1 VNLFITNSFLQDQ
14 DFQVKSPLMIYKGG
28 VSYEL
33 IAKARNQIRQV
44 FKRNKLVYKIQ
55 SVFLELAHNIL
66 LHSEERN
73 NMGNHEAVGTLV
85 LDERENYYLLIT
97 GNVVSNTIVENLM
110 IHCDHINS
118 LDRKALIDLKIQL
131 SEKKIEE
138 NSRGGGLGLV
148 QIVLLSENSLQIATE
163 RINNQLT
170 YLGFCAKIIKEGFQK
185 ETTKKDHQT
194 AEKNSFRQ

>member
-14 DFQVKSPLMIYKGG
+14 DFQVKSPLMVYKGG

-44 FKRNKLVYKIQ
+44 FKKNKLGYKIQ

-66 LHSEERN
+66 LHSEEKN

-85 LDERENYYLLIT
+85 LDEREEYYLLIT
-97 GNVVSNTIVENLM
+97 GNVVSNAAVEKLM
-110 IHCDHINS
+110 LHCEHINS
-118 LDRKALIDLKIQL
+118 LARKDLIDFKIKL
-131 SEKKIEE
+131 SEKEVDK

-148 QIVLLSENSLQIATE
+148 QIVLLSGNSLQIATE
-163 RINNQLT
+163 RINNQST
-170 YLGFCAKIIKEGFQK
+170 YLGFCAKIPKEGFKK
-185 ETTKKDHQT
+185 EAINKVHKAT
-194 AEKNSFRQ
+194 EKV